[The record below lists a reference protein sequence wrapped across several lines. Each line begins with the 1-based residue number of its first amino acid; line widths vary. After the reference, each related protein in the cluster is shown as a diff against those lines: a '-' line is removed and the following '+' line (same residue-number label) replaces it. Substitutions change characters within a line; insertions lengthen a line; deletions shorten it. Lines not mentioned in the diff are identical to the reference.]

1 MAIKIKAQERNVS
14 FQEGVKKYAYVLQT
28 DLYNKLSD
36 AKVIQEASLRSGI
49 SKGAI
54 NAAWDAIGEVIKAWA
69 TEGHSVAV
77 PGLGTM
83 RFGIRS
89 TSVENVNDVATK
101 LITSRRVIFTPNSD
115 IKDEL
120 KKTSINITC
129 YDRNGEIVKRVTSTD
144 DSDVE
149 DPDNEPTDPNG
160 GGSGTSGT
168 NGTSGT
174 GSGTNQSRQYTI
186 SVTSANTAQGT
197 VSGGGTYS
205 EGSRVNIT
213 ATAKSGYV
221 FDKWNDGNTS
231 ASRTVNV
238 SKNESF
244 VAQFKEASGNTEPG
258 GEDGDDNDTY
268 I

>member
-1 MAIKIKAQERNVS
+1 M
-14 FQEGVKKYAYVLQT
+14 LQA
-28 DLYNKLSD
+28 DLYSKLSS
-36 AKVIQEASLRSGI
+36 AKVIQEAALRSGI
-49 SKGAI
+49 NKGAI

-129 YDRNGEIVKRVTSTD
+129 YNKDGEIVKRVTSTD
-144 DSDVE
+144 DADVE
-149 DPDNEPTDPNG
+149 DNEDPTDPNG
-160 GGSGTSGT
+160 GGNGGGQQSGDNSGQNT
-168 NGTSGT
+168 
-174 GSGTNQSRQYTI
+174 SRQYTI
-186 SVTSANTAQGT
+186 SVTSANSDQGT

-205 EGSRVNIT
+205 EGSRVNVP
-213 ATAKSGYV
+213 ATPKSGFQ
-221 FDKWNDGNTS
+221 FDKWSDGNTS
-231 ASRTVNV
+231 ASRTINV
-238 SKNESF
+238 TQNLSLTASF
-244 VAQFKEASGNTEPG
+244 KAVSSGGNTEPG
-258 GEDGDDNDTY
+258 GEGDEDNPGFL
-268 I
+268 

>member
-1 MAIKIKAQERNVS
+1 MIAGRV
-14 FQEGVKKYAYVLQT
+14 
-28 DLYNKLSD
+28 
-36 AKVIQEASLRSGI
+36 LRSGI

-69 TEGHSVAV
+69 TEGHAVAV
-77 PGLGTM
+77 PGLGSM

-89 TSVENVNDVATK
+89 TSVANVNKVGAD
-101 LITSRRVIFTPNSD
+101 LITARRVIFTPSVE
-115 IKDEL
+115 IKEEL

-144 DSDVE
+144 DSEVE

-160 GGSGTSGT
+160 GG
-168 NGTSGT
+168 N
-174 GSGTNQSRQYTI
+174 GSGTDNQGSGINISCQYTI
-186 SVTSANTAQGT
+186 SVTSANTNQGT
-197 VSGGGTYS
+197 VTGGGTYS
-205 EGSRVNIT
+205 EGSRVNIS

-244 VAQFKEASGNTEPG
+244 VASFKVAEQSGGGDNTG
-258 GEDGDDNDTY
+258 SGDEDRPDY